1 MLTAHYSSFLFF
13 KNCYQHYFFFLESAH
28 DVREE
33 SSDGDVTDEMSEEE
47 ISDGRMAQWTE
58 SRKQE

>member
-47 ISDGRMAQWTE
+47 ISDGRMAQ
-58 SRKQE
+58 